1 MRHWL
6 IPTAKPSERCI
17 MLDASG
23 LLKMVRNLAWVG
35 VVVALAALALGFWRA
50 DQAQRQTSL
59 SDVSQLVGGPFELTD
74 NKGRKIT
81 EKDFLGRPLLVFFGF
96 THCPDVCPTT
106 LFEATTWLKALG
118 SDADR
123 LQVLFVSVDPA
134 RDTQELLDTYL
145 QAFDSRIR
153 AATGTKAQIDAMV
166 QAYKA
171 IYRFVPTSAGN
182 YTVDHTALIFMMDGR
197 GRFVGTI
204 DYHEKQEVA
213 LQKLKR
219 LISIASL

>member
-1 MRHWL
+1 
-6 IPTAKPSERCI
+6 

-23 LLKMVRNLAWVG
+23 LLKIVRNIAWIG
-35 VVVALAALALGFWRA
+35 VMVATVALGLGFWRA
-50 DQAQRQTSL
+50 DQAEKITTTSN
-59 SDVSQLVGGPFELTD
+59 VSQLVGGPFELVD
-74 NKGRKIT
+74 NKGQKIA
-81 EKDFLGRPLLVFFGF
+81 ERDFLGRPLLVFFGF

-106 LFEATTWLKALG
+106 LFEATSWLKSLG
-118 SDADR
+118 SDADQ

-145 QAFDSRIR
+145 QAFDPRIR

-171 IYRFVPTSAGN
+171 TYRFVPTSAGN
-182 YTVDHTALIFMMDGR
+182 YTVDHTALMFMLDSR

-219 LISIASL
+219 LISISSL

>member
-1 MRHWL
+1 M
-6 IPTAKPSERCI
+6 I
-17 MLDASG
+17 
-23 LLKMVRNLAWVG
+23 
-35 VVVALAALALGFWRA
+35 
-50 DQAQRQTSL
+50 
-59 SDVSQLVGGPFELTD
+59 
-74 NKGRKIT
+74 
-81 EKDFLGRPLLVFFGF
+81 FGF

-106 LFEATTWLKALG
+106 LFEATSWLKSLG
-118 SDADR
+118 SDADQ

-145 QAFDSRIR
+145 QAFDPRIR

-171 IYRFVPTSAGN
+171 TYRFVPTSAGN
-182 YTVDHTALIFMMDGR
+182 YTVDHTALMFMLDSR
-197 GRFVGTI
+197 GRFVETI

-219 LISIASL
+219 LISISSL

>member
-1 MRHWL
+1 MKKTGRRL
-6 IPTAKPSERCI
+6 I
-17 MLDASG
+17 MLDASS
-23 LLKMVRNLAWVG
+23 LLKIVRNIAWVG
-35 VVVALAALALGFWRA
+35 VVVALVAFGLGYWRA
-50 DQAQRQTSL
+50 NQLQSGNSPA
-59 SDVSQLVGGPFELTD
+59 DVSQLVGGPFELTD
-74 NKGRKIT
+74 SKGRKIT

-171 IYRFVPTSAGN
+171 TYRFVPTSAGN
-182 YTVDHTALIFMMDGR
+182 YTVDHTALMFMLDSR

-219 LISIASL
+219 LISISSL

>member
-1 MRHWL
+1 
-6 IPTAKPSERCI
+6 

-23 LLKMVRNLAWVG
+23 LLKMVRNLAWMG
-35 VVVALAALALGFWRA
+35 VVVATGALALGFWRA
-50 DQAQRQTSL
+50 DQVQQNASM

-145 QAFDSRIR
+145 QAFDRRIR
-153 AATGTKAQIDAMV
+153 AATGTKMQIDAMV

-171 IYRFVPTSAGN
+171 TYRFVPTSAGN
-182 YTVDHTALIFMMDGR
+182 YTVDHTALMFMMDGK

-204 DYHEKQEVA
+204 DYHGKQEIA
-213 LQKLKR
+213 LQKLRR
-219 LISIASL
+219 LLAN